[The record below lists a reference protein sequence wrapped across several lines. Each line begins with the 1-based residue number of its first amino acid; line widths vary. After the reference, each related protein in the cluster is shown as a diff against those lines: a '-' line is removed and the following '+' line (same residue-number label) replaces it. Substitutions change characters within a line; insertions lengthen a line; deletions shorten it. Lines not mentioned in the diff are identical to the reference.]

1 MSLSIIALFA
11 MQASWS
17 YTFKM
22 IYMWVTYLLVTIFST
37 CCNMPFGALNGVL
50 TSDSGERAK
59 LSGLRMV
66 FANVSA
72 SWAPRRPR
80 AAIYWPSSSALS
92 SVCRR
97 SSGLPIRSR
106 KWSSRRS
113 IRSRSR

>member
-1 MSLSIIALFA
+1 

-66 FANVSA
+66 FANVGA
-72 SWAPRRPR
+72 SWAGLIAVPLIVFFSGVGDGATQTPRGYLL
-80 AAIYWPSSSALS
+80 AVI
-92 SVCRR
+92 VCVVI
-97 SSGLPIRSR
+97 GLPTLF
-106 KWSSRRS
+106 WSS
-113 IRSRSR
+113 

>member
-59 LSGLRMV
+59 LSGLR
-66 FANVSA
+66 S
-72 SWAPRRPR
+72 PR
-80 AAIYWPSSSALS
+80 AAICWPSSSVSS

>member
-66 FANVSA
+66 FANVGA
-72 SWAPRRPR
+72 SWAGLIADPARL
-80 AAIYWPSSSALS
+80 SAGRHRLR
-92 SVCRR
+92 CHR
-97 SSGLPIRSR
+97 SADALLVFL
-106 KWSSRRS
+106 
-113 IRSRSR
+113 

>member
-1 MSLSIIALFA
+1 

-66 FANVSA
+66 FANVGA
-72 SWAPRRPR
+72 SWAGLITVPLSCSSPAWATAPRRPR
-80 AAIYWPSSSALS
+80 VAICWPSSVCVCHRSADALL
-92 SVCRR
+92 VF
-97 SSGLPIRSR
+97 L
-106 KWSSRRS
+106 
-113 IRSRSR
+113 